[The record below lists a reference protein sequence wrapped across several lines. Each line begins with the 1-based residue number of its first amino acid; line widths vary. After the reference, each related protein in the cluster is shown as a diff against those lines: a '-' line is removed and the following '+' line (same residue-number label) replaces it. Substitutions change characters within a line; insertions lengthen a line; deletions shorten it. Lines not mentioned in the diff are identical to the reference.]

1 MLITGTVS
9 VFVLLA
15 SNQVTIIFGLSDF
28 VELVGL
34 LSWAGATID
43 SLTIKPIMASA
54 IGIICLYLI

>member
-34 LSWAGATID
+34 LSWAGAT
-43 SLTIKPIMASA
+43 
-54 IGIICLYLI
+54 